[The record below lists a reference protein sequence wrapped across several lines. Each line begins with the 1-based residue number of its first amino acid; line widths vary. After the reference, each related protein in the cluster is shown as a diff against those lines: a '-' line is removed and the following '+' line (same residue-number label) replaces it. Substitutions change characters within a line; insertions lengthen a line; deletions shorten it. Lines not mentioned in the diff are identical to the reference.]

1 MRDRKTASIFHRSQP
16 AWATVS
22 KHHLLGGLKN
32 KYLFLRVMEAKSRIV
47 RAGGQ
52 HGWFLGEGSPLPGY
66 SLTQPSLGVC
76 MQRQKTQVGS
86 TFHRGVN
93 SVMRVPPPVALSKL
107 NYLRKA
113 PTPNTITL
121 VVSVS
126 TYELWGNLSI
136 QSIAPSSWDAFY
148 NKCKGMFGGR
158 TLNKK

>member
-93 SVMRVPPPVALSKL
+93 SVMRVPPPWLYPSL
-107 NYLRKA
+107 
-113 PTPNTITL
+113 ITSERPQLLIPSPWWL
-121 VVSVS
+121 VFQHMNCGE
-126 TYELWGNLSI
+126 T
-136 QSIAPSSWDAFY
+136 
-148 NKCKGMFGGR
+148 
-158 TLNKK
+158 